1 MADQSLVNYI
11 KQNLA
16 NSFSEGE
23 IKQALRLAGWQEK
36 DIVDAFA
43 IAKNQLAPHTI
54 TGQFSKDKNFVA
66 QNSKKII
73 TALVVLVFF
82 PILGIGGFF
91 LYQNFGP
98 SGNRVSTPV
107 PPGEIS
113 GERTSNIELDSVSAE
128 ELQKRDVH
136 RLTDVSDIQKALESY
151 FERYQTYPQK
161 LSDLVGE
168 RLLGQIPKDPKNDDP
183 YLYTTF
189 GQPAL
194 YYSLTWI
201 LESDVGTLAKG
212 LHTASSETMVPV
224 QDFLTQR
231 SVVLG
236 EVEKVP
242 EGLTITDLS
251 VIPFYPHEEVTLEV
265 TNLSGSNLT
274 SAILIVENSY
284 INLMDPK
291 APFRFRFSAPRDS
304 GQYTV
309 NVYAFDE
316 QGASYFQ
323 KSTLIVK

>member
-91 LYQNFGP
+91 FYQNFGP
-98 SGNRVSTPV
+98 NGSRVNTP
-107 PPGEIS
+107 PTGEVA
-113 GERTSNIELDSVSAE
+113 GERTSNVEPSPVAAE
-128 ELQKRDVH
+128 ELQKRDVR
-136 RLTDVSDIQKALESY
+136 RLTDVSDTQKALESY

-161 LSDLVGE
+161 LSDLVNEG
-168 RLLGQIPKDPKNDDP
+168 LLGQIPKDPKNDDP
-183 YLYTTF
+183 YPYTTF
-189 GQPAL
+189 VQLAL

-236 EVEKVP
+236 EV
-242 EGLTITDLS
+242 
-251 VIPFYPHEEVTLEV
+251 
-265 TNLSGSNLT
+265 
-274 SAILIVENSY
+274 
-284 INLMDPK
+284 
-291 APFRFRFSAPRDS
+291 
-304 GQYTV
+304 
-309 NVYAFDE
+309 
-316 QGASYFQ
+316 
-323 KSTLIVK
+323 